1 MISTAMKYKHVQDA
15 FYTFNMPTYCKAE
28 IITLIFTAKNK
39 INSRN
44 ECV

>member
-28 IITLIFTAKNK
+28 ILTLIFTVKKQNK
-39 INSRN
+39 
-44 ECV
+44 